1 MNSER
6 KPLDSA
12 VAALLEEP
20 PYRTLP
26 PWHALSVDAARRLE
40 DDVFGSE
47 PTISLPEVAD
57 TAFSGT
63 GGTTPVR
70 LYRGRDGA
78 ALPILVFFH
87 GGGWTLGTLDSADD
101 ICRALADEIGCLV
114 VSVDYRLAPEHPFPE
129 PLVDAIDALEWVHT
143 QGDALGGDT
152 SRIGVCGSSAG
163 ANLAAAVSQWDGHHG
178 SNVLTQQVLCYPITD
193 YRFDTASYEANA
205 DGPLLTRADMRW
217 FWEQY
222 LRHQVDGDHP
232 YVSVLRA
239 PSLETVAPATVL
251 TCGHDPL
258 CTEGIAYAD
267 RLEDAGV
274 SVTHLHYPSL
284 PHGALSLTE
293 TVERSAAA
301 MADLTAAVRS
311 RFGIDPIEPG
321 E

>member
-1 MNSER
+1 MDSR
-6 KPLDSA
+6 QGPLDP
-12 VAALLEEP
+12 VVTTLLEEH

-40 DDVFGSE
+40 DDVFGGD
-47 PTISLPEVAD
+47 PTISLPSVTD
-57 TAFSGT
+57 TAFPGT
-63 GGTTPVR
+63 CGSVPVR
-70 LYRGRDGA
+70 LYRGRDETS
-78 ALPILVFFH
+78 LPILLFYH

-101 ICRALADEIGCLV
+101 ICRALADEVGCLL

-143 QGDALGGDT
+143 HGDALGGDT

-163 ANLAAAVSQWDGHHG
+163 ANLAASVALWDAQYG
-178 SNVLTQQVLCYPITD
+178 SGVLDQQVLCYPITD

-222 LRHQVDGDHP
+222 LRHPLDGHHP
-232 YVSVLRA
+232 YASVLRA
-239 PSLETVAPATVL
+239 SSLEAVAPATVL

-258 CTEGIAYAD
+258 RDEGIAYAD

-274 SVTHLHYPSL
+274 PVTHLHYPSL
-284 PHGALSLTE
+284 PHGALSLTDS
-293 TVERSAAA
+293 VNRSAEA

-311 RFGIDPIEPG
+311 RFGIDPVETA